1 MVDVVVIGGG
11 FGGTAVAK
19 ALDDIAEVTVVEPRD
34 AFVYNVAALRG
45 LTDPA
50 WTDRM
55 FFPYD
60 RLLRRGRV
68 VRDRAVRV
76 DASKIE
82 LASGE
87 RIDADFVVLATG
99 SAYPFPA
106 KTDDDQSLDA
116 KARFHATR
124 ANLVAAERVLLLGA
138 GAVGLELAGEIVAAW
153 PGKAVTILDPSP
165 EILGG
170 GYHPDLRVEV
180 RRQLAELGV
189 ELILGTG
196 LRADP
201 PSRAGELETFTV
213 VTRSGEPITADTW
226 FRCFGVRPIT
236 DYLAEE
242 LSAARGPDGYLEVT
256 PELRVRGQDRVF
268 ALGDLV
274 ASAEGKTAKAAG
286 LHADVV
292 AANIRALIEG
302 TDELREYRPGPEGIA
317 LPLGP
322 HGGASYSPEV
332 GVLGAEAT
340 ARLKGADLRI
350 TAYRE
355 MFGLA
360 AQ

>member
-19 ALDDIAEVTVVEPRD
+19 ALDDIADVTLVEPRD

-60 RLLRRGRV
+60 RLLRRGSV
-68 VRDRAVRV
+68 VRERAVRV

-82 LASGE
+82 LGSGQ

-106 KTDDDQSLDA
+106 KTDDDDSADA
-116 KARFHATR
+116 KARFHAARTR
-124 ANLVAAERVLLLGA
+124 LAAAERVLLLGA
-138 GAVGLELAGEIVAAW
+138 GAVGLELAGEITAAW
-153 PGKAVTILDPSP
+153 PGKSVTIIDPAQDV
-165 EILGG
+165 LGG
-170 GYHPDLRVEV
+170 AYHPDLRAELH
-180 RRQLAELGV
+180 RQLGELGV

-201 PSRAGELETFTV
+201 PSRAGELETFTAL
-213 VTRSGEPITADTW
+213 TRSGRAIAADIW
-226 FRCFGVRPIT
+226 FRCFGVRPMT
-236 DYLAEE
+236 DYLAAE
-242 LSAARGPDGYLEVT
+242 LSHARRPDGYLEVT
-256 PELRVRGQDRVF
+256 PELRLPGQDRVF
-268 ALGDLV
+268 AVGDLV
-274 ASAEGKTAKAAG
+274 ATSEGKTAKAAG

-292 AANIRALIEG
+292 AANIRALITG
-302 TDELREYRPGPEGIA
+302 VDELRGYRPGPEGIA

-322 HGGASYSPEV
+322 GGGASYSPEV

-350 TAYRE
+350 SAYRE
-355 MFGLA
+355 VFGLA
-360 AQ
+360 PQ